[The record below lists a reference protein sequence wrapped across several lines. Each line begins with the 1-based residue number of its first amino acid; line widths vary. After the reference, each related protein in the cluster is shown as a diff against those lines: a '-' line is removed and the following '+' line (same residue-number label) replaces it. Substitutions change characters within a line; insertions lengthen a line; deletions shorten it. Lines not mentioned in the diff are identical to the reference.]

1 MPLRALGRTG
11 EKVSLAGLGC
21 VQIGNRRV
29 SDDQAVAILRRAVE
43 LGINY
48 VDTAPTYGRGE
59 SERKIGL
66 ALKRTEGLRRKIFL
80 TSKTLERKKKDALAE
95 LDASLNRLGT
105 DHVDL
110 WQFHALQST
119 RDMDGILA
127 EDGALAAA
135 KEAKK
140 AGKIRFVGI
149 TGHYD
154 PDVFVDALK
163 RHDFDTLLIPL
174 NCIDPH
180 HRSFEETA
188 LPFANRKGTGV
199 IAMKVFCSGGLP
211 KKDIVDAETCLRYT
225 FGLPISTCIVG
236 CASVKE
242 VELAAHVARNLKT
255 MDDDER
261 AATRA
266 KTKPHSPGLEWY
278 KRKN

>member
-21 VQIGNRRV
+21 FPIGNQRV
-29 SDDQAVAILRRAVE
+29 SDDEGVAVVRRAVE

-48 VDTAPTYGRGE
+48 VDTAPTYGHGA

-66 ALKRTEGLRRKIFL
+66 ALKRNKGMRGKIFL
-80 TSKTLERKKKDALAE
+80 TSKTLKRGKKGALAE
-95 LDASLNRLGT
+95 LDASLKRLVT

-110 WQFHALQST
+110 WQFHALKST

-135 KEAKK
+135 EEARK
-140 AGKIRFVGI
+140 AGKVRFVGI

-154 PDVFVDALK
+154 PAVFVDALK

-180 HRSFEETA
+180 HRSFEKTA
-188 LPFANRKGTGV
+188 LPFANRKKTGV

-211 KKDIVDAETCLRYT
+211 AKRIVDAETCLRYT
-225 FGLPISTCIVG
+225 YGLPIDTCIVG

-242 VELAAHVARNLKT
+242 VELAAHVARNLKV
-255 MDDDER
+255 MDAEER
-261 AATRA
+261 AAARA

-278 KRKN
+278 KRKR